1 MSMPFD
7 VLWSRRAR
15 LLRTARRAPS
25 SYGARSV
32 GTASPSGGRARS
44 VVTPRSVA
52 VAVRAVAVAVAL
64 AAAGCGDPTRDATIE
79 ALGDEAAGVPV
90 GPLHRPG
97 QPCNVC
103 HDGEIARE
111 FAVAGTVYW
120 AFDSKRP
127 APGTR
132 VDLTDADGEHQVAY
146 ANCSGNFFLL
156 PEELKVTFPFWV
168 KVSGGGTEVT
178 MDSPVN
184 GDGSCASCHKKTLST
199 RSTGRVFLYENPPG
213 PAPEDC
219 Q

>member
-1 MSMPFD
+1 MPFD
-7 VLWSRRAR
+7 RSPTGPRLAGITTA
-15 LLRTARRAPS
+15 LLRT
-25 SYGARSV
+25 GALA
-32 GTASPSGGRARS
+32 GTA
-44 VVTPRSVA
+44 
-52 VAVRAVAVAVAL
+52 AL
-64 AAAGCGDPTRDATIE
+64 ALATAVLAGCGDPTRDAIVT
-79 ALGDEAAGVPV
+79 ALGEEASGVPV

-132 VDLTDADGEHQVAY
+132 VDFTDAEGTHQVAY

-156 PEELKVTFPFWV
+156 PEEMKVTMPFWV
-168 KVSGGGTEVT
+168 KVSAGGTEVT

-213 PAPEDC
+213 PPPEDC